1 MNKMNTPTAPGFYL
15 SLTALVQLVNRYWF
29 QCILA
34 YLSWHL
40 FFQKDVSM
48 NVQMNGLPITQV
60 QVVSTSL
67 VEPIREVEAVV
78 FLPAQNIS
86 QYLEQK
92 EVSSPRPHP
101 RPKLKKLASEP
112 TFSLSNLTPALS
124 PNYAKEKGIDPALVE
139 EKLAVCQNYVEKF
152 APMAVRA
159 MQEHGIPASIT
170 LAQGLLES
178 NAGSSKLARESNNHF
193 GIKCRSKCRGCTC
206 RNYTDD
212 DVYDMFRVFTSS
224 WDSYLEHAELLT
236 SARYRHLKKYGID
249 YKSWA
254 YGLKKAGYAT
264 DKTYA
269 QKLIRII
276 ENLHLHQYDGQA

>member
-1 MNKMNTPTAPGFYL
+1 MNKNYTPTTPDLFL
-15 SLTALVQLVNRYWF
+15 SLAAIGQLVNRYWF

-40 FFQKDVSM
+40 FFHKDVSM
-48 NVQMNGLPITQV
+48 QVQMNGQPLAQAQAIATG
-60 QVVSTSL
+60 L
-67 VEPIREVEAVV
+67 VEPVQEETVV

-92 EVSSPRPHP
+92 EAATPRPHP
-101 RPKLKKLASEP
+101 RPKLIKAANEP

-139 EKLAVCQNYVEKF
+139 EKLAVCQDYVEKF

-178 NAGSSKLARESNNHF
+178 NAGNSKLARESNNHF

-212 DVYDMFRVFTSS
+212 DVYDMFRVFSSS

-236 SARYRHLKKYGID
+236 SARYRHLKKFGSD

-276 ENLHLHQYDGQA
+276 ENLKLHQYDGRA

>member
-1 MNKMNTPTAPGFYL
+1 MNKNYTPTTPDLFL
-15 SLTALVQLVNRYWF
+15 SLAAIGQLVNRYWF

-40 FFQKDVSM
+40 FFHKDVSM
-48 NVQMNGLPITQV
+48 QVQMNGQPLAQA
-60 QVVSTSL
+60 QAMATSL
-67 VEPIREVEAVV
+67 AEPVQEETVV

-92 EVSSPRPHP
+92 EAATPRPHP
-101 RPKLKKLASEP
+101 RPKLIKAANEP

-139 EKLAVCQNYVEKF
+139 EKLAICQDYVEKF

-212 DVYDMFRVFTSS
+212 DVYDMFRVFSSS

-236 SARYRHLKKYGID
+236 SARYRHLKKFGSD

-276 ENLHLHQYDGQA
+276 ENLKLHQYDGRA